1 MADAEFM
8 ISWEDPT
15 TVAKRLSSAL
25 HVQGI
30 VSPII
35 SSKVDPLSNHSG
47 LSGDLSSLTLTFED
61 STSMKLILKRTKPF
75 EDSKKSSK
83 KLGLYREGVFYS
95 TIGPWIQN
103 RLNQVPNYGQE
114 HTFIPQALFSASDAD
129 TGQKAIVLQ
138 CYDALEAGA
147 KFPHSVHNVVRKM
160 RADAEDSTKDGGAD
174 DTLHIR
180 KSITLEAARIAALLH
195 GSFYYDSS
203 LFTGTSFAD
212 NLRMADWIQ
221 GKNKESFLESQQEIV
236 DRWANAK
243 ARWKRREFFSGK
255 VQLGTEFVEIMDA
268 SCALALNFDLF
279 VSKWNDQQLGDDKI
293 AWSLVHGD
301 YHPGNFLYFNENRSE
316 DERPKMILIDW
327 EVVGIGSGPQDIG
340 QFLISHLETG
350 EAHAML
356 EEVASV
362 YRQTLQTTLDAV
374 NSNRSKAPTLRAIK
388 NEIIYGGI
396 ERWVWLFAFMC
407 GHEAHMP
414 YVYMQFFHD
423 QMQKFIIAN
432 SIAATNIGMPR
443 P

>member
-1 MADAEFM
+1 MDTEKV
-8 ISWEDPT
+8 E
-15 TVAKRLSSAL
+15 SSS
-25 HVQGI
+25 QGTGTYI
-30 VSPII
+30 HP
-35 SSKVDPLSNHSG
+35 
-47 LSGDLSSLTLTFED
+47 
-61 STSMKLILKRTKPF
+61 
-75 EDSKKSSK
+75 
-83 KLGLYREGVFYS
+83 
-95 TIGPWIQN
+95 
-103 RLNQVPNYGQE
+103 
-114 HTFIPQALFSASDAD
+114 ALFSASDAD

-138 CYDALEAGA
+138 CYDSVEAGA

-160 RADAEDSTKDGGAD
+160 GADADSTKDGEAN

-195 GSFYYDSS
+195 GSFYHDSS

-221 GKNKESFLESQQEIV
+221 GNNKESFLESQQEVV

-243 ARWKRREFFSGK
+243 ARWKTGEFFSGK
-255 VQLGTEFVEIMDA
+255 VQLGKEFVEIMDA

-279 VSKWNDQQLGDDKI
+279 VSKWNDEQFEDDKI

-301 YHPGNFLYFNENRSE
+301 YHPGNFLYLNENSCE
-316 DERPKMILIDW
+316 HERPKMILVDW
-327 EVVGIGSGPQDIG
+327 EVVGVGSGPQDIG

-350 EAHAML
+350 EACGML

-362 YRQTLQTTLDAV
+362 YRQTLQNTLDTV
-374 NSNRSKAPTLRAIK
+374 NSNCSKEQTVPSLKSIK
-388 NEIIYGGI
+388 NEIVYGGI

-414 YVYMQFFHD
+414 FVYMQFFHD
-423 QMQKFIIAN
+423 QMQRFIVMN
-432 SIAATNIGMPR
+432 SIAATDIGMPR